1 MISRRR
7 FLTLTAATAGA
18 GVMSAANALAVEPG
32 FSLILKEWTVEH
44 PDWPA
49 AAPSLRI
56 GILTDIHAVEP
67 WMSAH
72 RIGSI
77 VDQLNAQK
85 PDVIVL
91 LGDYVNGLRPRYY
104 TREMPVAEWVAPLQ
118 MLRAPLGVYAILG
131 NHDWWSGQA
140 PDIRRAFRKAGI
152 ALLENGALKVSR
164 GRDHFWMAGLKDQ
177 LAEPST
183 AIWDLDATLRH
194 ITDRAP
200 VILLAHE
207 PDIFVRVPASVTL
220 TLAGH
225 THGGQI
231 YIPFVGRPAF
241 FAENARYAKYAYGH
255 IEKDGRQMIVSSG
268 LGVSNIPIRFMVP
281 PEIAIVT
288 LRHSERNIKAPL
300 IVKA

>member
-1 MISRRR
+1 MI
-7 FLTLTAATAGA
+7 GA
-18 GVMSAANALAVEPG
+18 GDAFAVEPG
-32 FSLILKEWTVEH
+32 FSLILKKWTVEH

-72 RIGSI
+72 RIGGI

-85 PDVIVL
+85 PDVVVL
-91 LGDYVNGLRPRYY
+91 LGDYVNGLRPRYC
-104 TREMPVAEWVAPLQ
+104 TRELPVAEWIAPLRS
-118 MLRAPLGVYAILG
+118 LRAPLGVYAILG

-140 PDIRRAFRKAGI
+140 PDIRRAFRKTGI
-152 ALLENGALKVSR
+152 ALLENTALKVSS
-164 GRDHFWMAGLKDQ
+164 GRDHFWIAGVKDQ
-177 LAEPST
+177 LAAESRGH
-183 AIWDLDATLRH
+183 WDLEATLHH

-207 PDIFVRVPASVTL
+207 PDIFDRVPAGITL

-241 FAENARYAKYAYGH
+241 FADNARYAKYAYGH
-255 IEKDGRQMIVSSG
+255 FEKDGRHMIVSSG
-268 LGVSNIPIRFMVP
+268 LGLSNIPIRFLVP
-281 PEIAIVT
+281 PEIAVVT
-288 LRHSERNIKAPL
+288 LRHSERNVNSPL
-300 IVKA
+300 IVRA

>member
-1 MISRRR
+1 MI
-7 FLTLTAATAGA
+7 G
-18 GVMSAANALAVEPG
+18 AANALAVEPG

-72 RIGSI
+72 RIGGI

-104 TREMPVAEWVAPLQ
+104 TREVPIAEWVAPLQ
-118 MLRAPLGVYAILG
+118 TLRAPLGVYAILG
-131 NHDWWSGQA
+131 NHDWWSGQEA
-140 PDIRRAFRKAGI
+140 DIRRAFWKTGI
-152 ALLENGALKVSR
+152 ALLENRAVKVSR
-164 GRDHFWMAGLKDQ
+164 GRDHFWIAGLKDQ
-177 LAEPST
+177 LAEESRGPR
-183 AIWDLDATLRH
+183 DLEATLRH

-200 VILLAHE
+200 ILLLAHE
-207 PDIFVRVPASVTL
+207 PDIFDRVPASITL

-241 FAENARYAKYAYGH
+241 FADNARYAKYAYGH
-255 IEKDGRQMIVSSG
+255 IKKDGRHMIVSSG
-268 LGVSNIPIRFMVP
+268 LGLSNIPIRFMVP

-288 LRHSERNIKAPL
+288 LRHGERDVKAPL
-300 IVKA
+300 IVRA

>member
-1 MISRRR
+1 MISRRH

-18 GVMSAANALAVEPG
+18 GMICAANALAVEPG

-72 RIGSI
+72 RIGGI
-77 VDQLNAQK
+77 VDQLDAQK

-91 LGDYVNGLRPRYY
+91 LGDYVNGLRRRYY
-104 TREMPVAEWVAPLQ
+104 TREVPIAEWIAPLQ
-118 MLRAPLGVYAILG
+118 TLRAPLGVYAILG
-131 NHDWWSGQA
+131 NHDWWCHQA
-140 PDIRRAFRKAGI
+140 PDIRRAFWKTGI
-152 ALLENGALKVSR
+152 ALLENATLKVSR
-164 GRDHFWMAGLKDQ
+164 GRDHFWIAGLKDQ
-177 LAEPST
+177 LADQSRG
-183 AIWDLDATLRH
+183 IRDLEATLHH

-207 PDIFVRVPASVTL
+207 PDIFDHVPASVTL

-231 YIPFVGRPAF
+231 YIPFIGRPGFLAD
-241 FAENARYAKYAYGH
+241 NARYAKYAYGH
-255 IEKDGRQMIVSSG
+255 FEKDGRHMIVSSG
-268 LGVSNIPIRFMVP
+268 LGLSNIPIRFMVP

-288 LRHSERNIKAPL
+288 LRHSERNVNAPL

>member
-1 MISRRR
+1 MMSRRH

-18 GVMSAANALAVEPG
+18 GMIGAADALAVEPG

-44 PDWPA
+44 PHWPA

-67 WMSAH
+67 WMSAQ
-72 RIGSI
+72 RIGGI
-77 VDQLNAQK
+77 VDRLNAQK

-91 LGDYVNGLRPRYY
+91 LGDYVNGLRPRCY
-104 TREMPVAEWVAPLQ
+104 TREIPVAEWIAPLQ
-118 MLRAPLGVYAILG
+118 SLHAPLGVYAILG

-140 PDIRRAFRKAGI
+140 PEIRRAFRKTGI
-152 ALLENGALKVSR
+152 ALLENAALKVSR
-164 GRDHFWMAGLKDQ
+164 GREHFWIAGVKDQ
-177 LAEPST
+177 LAAESRRV
-183 AIWDLDATLRH
+183 WDLDATLHH

-207 PDIFVRVPASVTL
+207 PDIFDRVPASVTL
-220 TLAGH
+220 TLSGH

-231 YIPFVGRPAF
+231 YIPFLGRPAF
-241 FAENARYAKYAYGH
+241 FVDNARYAKYAYGH
-255 IEKDGRQMIVSSG
+255 FQKDGRHMIVSSG
-268 LGVSNIPIRFMVP
+268 LGLSNIPIRFMVP

-288 LRHSERNIKAPL
+288 LGHSERNVNSPL
-300 IVKA
+300 IVRA

>member
-1 MISRRR
+1 MISRRH

-18 GVMSAANALAVEPG
+18 GMICAGDAFAVEPG
-32 FSLILKEWTVEH
+32 FSLILKKWTVEH

-72 RIGSI
+72 RISGI

-91 LGDYVNGLRPRYY
+91 LGDYVNGLRPRYC
-104 TREMPVAEWVAPLQ
+104 TRELQVAEWTAPLQ
-118 MLRAPLGVYAILG
+118 SLRAPLGVYAILG

-140 PDIRRAFRKAGI
+140 PDIRRAFRKTGI
-152 ALLENGALKVSR
+152 ALLENAAFKVSR
-164 GRDHFWMAGLKDQ
+164 GRDHFWIAGVKDQ
-177 LAEPST
+177 LAAESRGV
-183 AIWDLDATLRH
+183 WDLEATLHH

-207 PDIFVRVPASVTL
+207 PDIFDRVPAGITL

-241 FAENARYAKYAYGH
+241 FADNARYAKYAYGH
-255 IEKDGRQMIVSSG
+255 FEKDGRHMIVSSG
-268 LGVSNIPIRFMVP
+268 LGLSNIPIRFLVP
-281 PEIAIVT
+281 PEIAVVT
-288 LRHSERNIKAPL
+288 LRHSERNVNSPL
-300 IVKA
+300 IVRA